1 MDKDEPGD
9 RADRGPPLTDV
20 VAVVVTFHPGADL
33 GGNLEALRRQVDAVL
48 VIDNGSADLASVERA
63 ALAAGC
69 HVVANRDNI
78 GIAAALNQAADL
90 ARAQGYAWLATFD
103 QDSRVPDGALAGLL
117 AVYAAHPDRER
128 IAIMAM
134 SHRDRA
140 TGRDYQRPSDVLTEN
155 PNWRSVRTTISS
167 GSLVRTEALDRVG
180 RFDERLFI
188 DGVDHDFCLRC
199 RRAGLL
205 VVESGEQVMDHSLG
219 AVSLHRAL
227 GRTIACTNH
236 SPARRYYITRNSL
249 ELSAR
254 YAAFDWLWSLRNAVH
269 LVDASLSTLTFE
281 ERRGEKAKA
290 MIQGAWHFATRR
302 FGPRENTRLPAAY
315 GSGD

>member
-1 MDKDEPGD
+1 MDRDEPGD
-9 RADRGPPLTDV
+9 MAGRGPPLTDV
-20 VAVVVTFHPGADL
+20 LAAVVTFHPGADL
-33 GGNLEALRRQVDAVL
+33 VHNLEALRRQVATVL
-48 VIDNGSADLASVERA
+48 VIDNGSDDFASVERA

-69 HVVANRDNI
+69 QVLRNPDNL

-90 ARAQGYAWLATFD
+90 ARVQGYAWLATFD
-103 QDSRVPDGALAGLL
+103 QDSAVPNGALAGLL
-117 AVYAAHPDRER
+117 AVYADHPDRER

-140 TGRDYQRPSDVLTEN
+140 TSRDYQRASDVLAET
-155 PNWRSVRTTISS
+155 PKWRSVRTTITS
-167 GSLVRTEALDRVG
+167 GSLVRSEALDRVG

-205 VVESGEQVMDHSLG
+205 VIEGAEQVMDHSLG
-219 AVSLHRAL
+219 AVSLHRLL

-236 SPARRYYITRNSL
+236 SPDRRYYITRNSL
-249 ELSAR
+249 ELSVR
-254 YAAFDWLWSLRNAVH
+254 YAAFDWVWSLRNAVH
-269 LVDASLSTLTFE
+269 LIDASLSALTFE
-281 ERRGEKAKA
+281 DRRDAKAKA
-290 MIQGAWHFATRR
+290 MIQGVRHFAKRR
-302 FGPRENTRLPAAY
+302 FGPRENLPAAH

>member
-1 MDKDEPGD
+1 MDEDEPGD
-9 RADRGPPLTDV
+9 QAGSEPPLTDV
-20 VAVVVTFHPGADL
+20 LATVVTFHPGADL
-33 GGNLEALRRQVDAVL
+33 VHNLGALRRQVAAVL
-48 VIDNGSADLASVERA
+48 VIDNGSADFASVERA

-69 HVVANRDNI
+69 QVMRNPDNL

-103 QDSRVPDGALAGLL
+103 QDSAVSTGALAGLL
-117 AVYAAHPDRER
+117 AVYTSHPDRER

-140 TGRDYQRPSDVLTEN
+140 TGRDYQRPSDVLAET
-155 PNWRSVRTTISS
+155 PQWRSVRTTITS
-167 GSLVRTEALDRVG
+167 GSLVRCEALDRVG

-205 VVESGEQVMDHSLG
+205 VIEGSEQVMDHSLG
-219 AVSLHRAL
+219 AVSLHRLL

-236 SPARRYYITRNSL
+236 SPTRRYYITRNSL

-254 YAAFDWLWSLRNAVH
+254 YAAFDWVWSLRNAVH
-269 LVDASLSTLTFE
+269 LIDANLSALTFE
-281 ERRGEKAKA
+281 ERRGAKAKA
-290 MIQGAWHFATRR
+290 MIQGAWDFAIRR
-302 FGPRENTRLPAAY
+302 LGPRENLPAAH
-315 GSGD
+315 GSGE